1 MRLLLVEDEK
11 RMAQALCEILR
22 LEKYDVDHCA
32 DGLDGMYAIESGI
45 YDLVILDVMLPRK
58 NGFEIVKEVR
68 EKGIR
73 TPILMLTAKS
83 ELDDKVTGLDCGAD
97 DYLTKPFMT
106 RELLAR
112 IRALCRRNIS
122 VPGGMLAYGDIA
134 LHRDSLMLSCGENSV
149 RLSEKEYRI
158 MEYLIMNQRQK
169 QFVSDAGHEL
179 KTPVAV
185 MNANLELLSREIGDN
200 QWLSNIQYE
209 NERMSALIIQLLELS
224 KAENVTPQMELLD
237 LSRLVCGE
245 TLPFETVAYEN
256 GLLLNS
262 SIAEGIQAEGNS
274 IQLKQLVS
282 ILLDNAVRHSS
293 SGGEVQILLKKEKNH
308 AVLSVVN
315 SGEEITSE
323 QQKHLFERFYRT
335 DTARTGED
343 GHYGLGLA
351 IARAIAESN
360 KGSIAVRCHDGKVE
374 FIVKLTIKK

>member
-32 DGLDGMYAIESGI
+32 DGLDGMYAIESGV
-45 YDLVILDVMLPRK
+45 YDLAILDVMLPRK
-58 NGFEIVKEVR
+58 NGFEIVKEAR

-106 RELLAR
+106 KELLAR
-112 IRALCRRNIS
+112 LRALCRRNIS
-122 VPGGMLAYGDIA
+122 ATGGMLTYGDIA
-134 LHRDSLMLSCGENSV
+134 LHRDSLTLSCGENSV

-185 MNANLELLSREIGDN
+185 VNANLELLSREIGEN

-224 KAENVTPQMELLD
+224 KAENFTPQMELLD

-262 SIAEGIQAEGNS
+262 SIAEGIRAEGNS

-293 SGGEVQILLKKEKNH
+293 SGEEVQILLKKEKSH

-315 SGEEITSE
+315 SGEEIPPE

-374 FIVKLTIKK
+374 FIVKLPVKK